1 MCQFKVMPIQQS
13 DYDVIVFAESFE
25 SPLESL
31 DEVAE
36 ELRRNE
42 FSGRKKVLFDSLLS
56 IGNNEERFA
65 EAYFE
70 DDFLFDTFKYVKIL
84 KTDILRKDCAAFF
97 QNNSSILE
105 NSVLT
110 KVQRELIRKGVI
122 L

>member
-1 MCQFKVMPIQQS
+1 MCQFKVMPIQHG

-42 FSGRKKVLFDSLLS
+42 CNGRKRVLFDSLLS

-70 DDFLFDTFKYVKIL
+70 DDFLFGTFKYVKIM

-110 KVQRELIRKGVI
+110 KVQQELIRKGVI